1 MSSLW
6 LVGLEFGWFGLV
18 KKKKKY
24 WRSCSCEKR
33 LNMEG
38 GSVGWIWLEE
48 ERLMLYELEW
58 FNGGRE
64 VDGYYVALFGAVV
77 SVAMMVVA

>member
-1 MSSLW
+1 
-6 LVGLEFGWFGLV
+6 
-18 KKKKKY
+18 
-24 WRSCSCEKR
+24 
-33 LNMEG
+33 MEG